1 MKKIK
6 QKEIIMNSITL
17 MGHNGAGKTTLIY
30 YLTGLLPDEKS
41 HPFIK
46 NFKNKV
52 NKLTNKN
59 IAYVPEIS
67 YLEGNLTALDYFNL
81 FKSIKNDDNITLEEI
96 FKKVE
101 LKAKPNQKL
110 KEYSKG
116 MKQRLLIG
124 LSLIGNPDI
133 IILDEP
139 FSGLDI
145 FGEKIV
151 FEIIKE
157 LNKSKKLIICS
168 HSPRLAIELKNEIWI
183 LKEGEIKIQ
192 KKYQKEEELIKDFT
206 KNKPSL
212 IK

>member
-1 MKKIK
+1 MK
-6 QKEIIMNSITL
+6 NNITL

-30 YLTGLLPDEKS
+30 YLTGLLPNKKS

-46 NFKNKV
+46 NFETKIK
-52 NKLTNKN
+52 KITNKN
-59 IAYVPEIS
+59 ISYVPEIS
-67 YLEGNLTALDYFNL
+67 YLEGNLTAKDYYDFFTSVKND
-81 FKSIKNDDNITLEEI
+81 KSITLKEI
-96 FKKVE
+96 FQKVE

-124 LSLIGNPDI
+124 LSLIGNPEI

-145 FGEKIV
+145 FGEQ
-151 FEIIKE
+151 IIFNIITE
-157 LNKSKKLIICS
+157 LNKTKKLIICT
-168 HSPRLAIELKNEIWI
+168 HSPDLAIELNNEIWI
-183 LKEGEIKIQ
+183 LKEGEIVVQEKF
-192 KKYQKEEELIKDFT
+192 KTHNELIEKFNNNRPD
-206 KNKPSL
+206 K

>member
-1 MKKIK
+1 
-6 QKEIIMNSITL
+6 MNSITL